1 MPKEVSDKLVDTI
14 IKKNPLYLEDSVA
27 IGKGGPST
35 QLSYDEGVALLYYLG
50 FLTVMPH
57 AEVKHSFGEVNPEK
71 TYLKFPNQYTE
82 FQYSKYLVTRNY
94 YVHPFISDLCII
106 LVSEII
112 WRSKQCV
119 RYIRNAKMY
128 LQTSLIS

>member
-1 MPKEVSDKLVDTI
+1 MNHERAEEQTDEDVNINTQKTVELVIPNLSVRKE
-14 IKKNPLYLEDSVA
+14 
-27 IGKGGPST
+27 
-35 QLSYDEGVALLYYLG
+35 
-50 FLTVMPH
+50 
-57 AEVKHSFGEVNPEK
+57 
-71 TYLKFPNQYTE
+71 
-82 FQYSKYLVTRNY
+82 VTRNY

-112 WRSKQCV
+112 WRSEQCV

>member
-57 AEVKHSFGEVNPEK
+57 AEVNPEK

-82 FQYSKYLVTRNY
+82 FQYSKYLLEQANI
-94 YVHPFISDLCII
+94 PWDK
-106 LVSEII
+106 LVG
-112 WRSKQCV
+112 CG
-119 RYIRNAKMY
+119 
-128 LQTSLIS
+128 SLISNMAEQNDLSGLELGLKQMFG